1 MRGIVVLTT
10 APDAKT
16 ARALAKR
23 LVAGRS
29 AACVSVKEGFVSY
42 YRWKGKVV
50 KAQEALL
57 LIKSEK
63 GKFAKIKRTL
73 QAAHPYEVPEII
85 SLPIVQGS
93 SEYLSWLSA
102 SLK

>member
-23 LVAGRS
+23 LVVERS
-29 AACVSVKEGFVSY
+29 AACVSLKEKFVSY
-42 YRWKGKVV
+42 YRWKGKVE
-50 KAQEALL
+50 KAQEVLL

-63 GKFAKIKRTL
+63 RLFARIKRTL

-85 SLPIVQGS
+85 SIPIAQGS
-93 SEYLSWLSA
+93 SEYLSWLGA